1 MVTTIE
7 ELKKKNS
14 FIVEEWVG
22 ITIRHDKEGQPM
34 RSGGRKDC
42 EYEFVFEGNDLY
54 ITGDV
59 FGSERYLVLNSLE
72 ALFGITKEYMTVTV
86 KLKGL
91 DLNIHNPVIR
101 LPE

>member
-59 FGSERYLVLNSLE
+59 FGGERYHVLNALE
-72 ALFGITKEYMTVTV
+72 VLFGIAKGFFRVTV
-86 KLKGL
+86 KVKGL
-91 DLNIHNPVIR
+91 DLEIHNPV
-101 LPE
+101 LQEK